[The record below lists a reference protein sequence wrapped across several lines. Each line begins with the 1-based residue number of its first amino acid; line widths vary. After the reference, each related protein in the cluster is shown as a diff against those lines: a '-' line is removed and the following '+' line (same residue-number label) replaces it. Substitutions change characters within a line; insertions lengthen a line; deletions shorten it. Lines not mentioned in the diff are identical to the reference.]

1 MANTNQK
8 YLLLNNFQ
16 KKNQNTNPD
25 CHRSGCFKKL
35 IAKFVTVTIASQL
48 RLYLIKLFRYTT
60 NEFNFNLDVSVGNLD
75 FHHIHTD
82 IYIYIYIYIYIL
94 TLYAFS
100 RNVLHLH
107 KTKRH
112 S

>member
-25 CHRSGCFKKL
+25 CHGSGCFKKL

-75 FHHIHTD
+75 FHHI
-82 IYIYIYIYIYIL
+82 YIYD
-94 TLYAFS
+94 
-100 RNVLHLH
+100 
-107 KTKRH
+107 
-112 S
+112 